1 MSVAIIA
8 DCHLGGPGGAPD
20 PLLAQLA
27 ELPERGCRRLV
38 LLGDI
43 FHAWVGNRH
52 FETAEVRAVLPA
64 LERLREADLRI
75 DYVEGNRDFFIAD
88 SPYAGVFDN
97 VGTEVAFE
105 VAGVRYLALHGDG
118 LNDRDRQ
125 YLFWR
130 WLSKSLPVRLAI
142 RTLPAAIAR
151 RVMHST
157 EGRLAETNFK
167 HKMVIP
173 QAAISRYAERRF
185 AEGYEVMVLGHFHR
199 PKSWRVDGGEV
210 RLLDAWF
217 NSHHVEWLKEP

>member
-8 DCHLGGPGGAPD
+8 DCHLEGPGGAAD
-20 PLLAQLA
+20 PLLEQLA
-27 ELPERGCRRLV
+27 ELPRRGCRRLV

-43 FHAWVGNRH
+43 FHAWVGHRH
-52 FETAEVRAVLPA
+52 FETPEVRAVMPA
-64 LERLREADLRI
+64 LERLRGAGVGI
-75 DYVEGNRDFFIAD
+75 DYIEGNRDFFIAD
-88 SPYAGVFDN
+88 SPYAGVFDT
-97 VGTEVAFE
+97 VGTEVSFE
-105 VAGVRYLALHGDG
+105 VGGMRYLALHGDG

-142 RTLPAAIAR
+142 RLLPGAVAR
-151 RVMHST
+151 RVMRST

-173 QAAISRYAERRF
+173 EEAISAYAERRF
-185 AEGYEVMVLGHFHR
+185 AEGFDVMVLGHFHR
-199 PKSWRVDGGEV
+199 PKSWRVGGGEV

-217 NSHHVEWLKEP
+217 NSHHVEWLAGS